1 MMWHKP
7 RKHDDS
13 GEVNV
18 FRLYYLPV
26 LFAQQNDSQSE
37 EINVINDL
45 QAENVPVQ
53 EAKIR

>member
-1 MMWHKP
+1 MMWDKP